1 MIALV
6 DVNNCYV
13 SCERLFDP
21 SLVGQPTVVLSNND
35 GCVVARSAEAKALG
49 IQMGDPWFKLAADAQ
64 RWGLQRRSSNYPLY
78 ADLSDRT
85 MRLLARYGQGQ
96 EIYSIDECFLVP
108 PPGQAQDLLRWG
120 RALKRVV
127 ARNVGLP
134 VSVGIAPTK
143 TLAKLATEAAKKIPD
158 TGGVVHW
165 DHTPPGFWDRLM
177 GSLPVTEVW
186 GVARRTAR
194 RLEALGITTIA
205 GLRDADPV
213 RIRDRFSVVLM
224 RTVLE
229 LNAVPAIPVEEE
241 TATKQ
246 QIMVS
251 RSFPEPIHDPS
262 LIGDAVA
269 EFAQR
274 AARRLRKE
282 DQEAARL
289 TVFAS
294 TSPHRPGPDH
304 HPGAHV
310 KLPAPTHEPG
320 ALATA
325 ARTALTPHLVTGTPY
340 MRAGV
345 MCLELTDTGSTPTLP
360 DTTPAPAHIGSL
372 IDAIN
377 HRFGTGTLGLGRYG
391 TANPAPWDNH
401 QTGLSPGYTT
411 DWNALRTVS

>member
-1 MIALV
+1 
-6 DVNNCYV
+6 
-13 SCERLFDP
+13 
-21 SLVGQPTVVLSNND
+21 
-35 GCVVARSAEAKALG
+35 
-49 IQMGDPWFKLAADAQ
+49 
-64 RWGLQRRSSNYPLY
+64 
-78 ADLSDRT
+78 
-85 MRLLARYGQGQ
+85 MRLA
-96 EIYSIDECFLVP
+96 
-108 PPGQAQDLLRWG
+108 
-120 RALKRVV
+120 
-127 ARNVGLP
+127 
-134 VSVGIAPTK
+134 
-143 TLAKLATEAAKKIPD
+143 LAKLATEAAKKIPD

-325 ARTALTPHLVTGTPY
+325 ARTALTPRLVTGTPY